1 MLSDTLFDT
10 MVSSAAFDI
19 TGSYQVL
26 SIIPSISAIA
36 YIAFGLFAGVIIDA
50 LSKRLFILAHV
61 IIFIP
66 VTLAMFVALKGY
78 ILGIG
83 VLVAFVF

>member
-1 MLSDTLFDT
+1 M
-10 MVSSAAFDI
+10 
-19 TGSYQVL
+19 
-26 SIIPSISAIA
+26 
-36 YIAFGLFAGVIIDA
+36 IIDA

-83 VLVAFVF
+83 VLVAFVVLNEISSAFAKPAAAGLAKADEISFRTTNATRTPIPSM